1 MAQFKTTYTILQ
13 RPDYDE
19 LHNRNIYDSDRP
31 TFPPQTQWT
40 YDREMQIEDVDI
52 WEVLHESSG
61 GLGVYV
67 SWSPYAEFYMITTGW
82 YPKRPE
88 EYVNQRK
95 IETYYGSGAQQKVL
109 KRARDFNMVLE
120 THKIWVDDSELW
132 LYQPTPTP
140 VPAKIII

>member
-1 MAQFKTTYTILQ
+1 
-13 RPDYDE
+13 
-19 LHNRNIYDSDRP
+19 
-31 TFPPQTQWT
+31 
-40 YDREMQIEDVDI
+40 
-52 WEVLHESSG
+52 
-61 GLGVYV
+61 
-67 SWSPYAEFYMITTGW
+67 MITTGW

-95 IETYYGSGAQQKVL
+95 IETYYGPGAQQKVL

-132 LYQPTPTP
+132 LYQSTPTP

>member
-1 MAQFKTTYTILQ
+1 
-13 RPDYDE
+13 
-19 LHNRNIYDSDRP
+19 
-31 TFPPQTQWT
+31 
-40 YDREMQIEDVDI
+40 MQIEDVDI

-95 IETYYGSGAQQKVL
+95 IETYYGPGAQQKVL

-132 LYQPTPTP
+132 LYQSTPTP